1 MARPVNQHWVPQFYL
16 REFAIPETRA
26 AKEAYVW
33 IFSRNEE
40 DGIEKKTNIRNICAK
55 RYLYSPRS
63 DSGERD
69 YEVDGMLNDLETI
82 LSQMWRDIAWDYVNL
97 ADEALRKAVS
107 LFVANM
113 YMRHPSNQE
122 LSKRVHS
129 HLVKMYEQA
138 PKKSNGIPNIDCFI
152 HNGKK
157 YEIDS
162 SDWYSYNSWNE
173 NDHHAAFASLILKET
188 YAITEILIK
197 KRWSIGL
204 IDAEYL
210 ITSDK
215 PVSVQHQSRQI
226 FGIGTLGAIITF
238 PLSPTRILIMDD
250 LYQEPCNQYY
260 KIPKEKVGAFNY
272 GIWCEVSR
280 FLITGRP
287 IPDVLSEMAEFIEKN
302 VNH

>member
-16 REFAIPETRA
+16 REFAIPETRV

-33 IFSRNEE
+33 IFSRNED

-82 LSQMWRDIAWDYVNL
+82 LSQMWMDIAWDYVNL
-97 ADEALRKAVS
+97 ADDALRKAVS
-107 LFVANM
+107 LFVASM
-113 YMRHPSNQE
+113 YMRHPRNQDNGKWLHAQIVDMFE
-122 LSKRVHS
+122 K
-129 HLVKMYEQA
+129 A
-138 PKKSNGIPNIDCFI
+138 PKNTGGIPNIESLI
-152 HNGKK
+152 YKNKE
-157 YEIDS
+157 YEIDIS
-162 SDWYSYNSWNE
+162 GWESFKSWN
-173 NDHHAAFASLILKET
+173 NDDHHGFFNQMIL
-188 YAITEILIK
+188 AQSMHIAEILMK
-197 KRWSIGL
+197 KRWSVGL

-250 LYQEPCNQYY
+250 LHQEPCNQYY

-287 IPDVLSEMAEFIEKN
+287 IPDVLSEMAEWIEKN